1 MSNKSIVAKVSQP
14 YAEALLESSKNTD
27 CIDLLL

>member
-14 YAEALLESSKNTD
+14 YAEALLESTKNTG
-27 CIDLLL
+27 CGN